1 MEKRPI
7 KSAQPNLAQ
16 LPLLNPSS
24 SLPTHLIHSFPCP
37 LLGCSRPSPVR
48 RRCRAPSPASSSAA
62 LPCLLRLCRRRP
74 LLPPTPPASASSVA
88 RLCLLCAAGC
98 PRGFVPRR
106 REAPSPGGFDFGGM
120 ASISAERLRFRRHS
134 SVPRRCEAV
143 PRRRDSDFGG
153 RGDDW

>member
-1 MEKRPI
+1 MEKRTI

-16 LPLLNPSS
+16 P
-24 SLPTHLIHSFPCP
+24 HLIHSFSRP
-37 LLGCSRPSPVR
+37 LLGCSRPSPVHR
-48 RRCRAPSPASSSAA
+48 CCRAPSPASSSSPA
-62 LPCLLRLCRRRP
+62 LPCLLRLCRCRP

-88 RLCLLCAAGC
+88 RLCLLRAVGC
-98 PRGFVPRR
+98 PCGSVPRR

-134 SVPRRCEAV
+134 SVPRRCEAI
-143 PRRRDSDFGG
+143 PRRRDSDFSG